1 MSDTEKLRHIPL
13 FHNFSGAMLE
23 QFASTFKPSAY
34 APGDVIF
41 KEKAAGDSLFIIV
54 TGEVV
59 IEKAMDE
66 EGREF
71 KTLAILAGGDF
82 FGEMALI
89 DGAARFAQARA
100 SADTALY
107 EVGRSL
113 FFSFIKEHPETG
125 IGIINE
131 IMRTVFRRLQ
141 HTSNE
146 LTMLFDLSRML
157 LAQYKSP
164 SEFFAAVM
172 DEMRIY
178 LEGVWNVK
186 AYAYNVFN
194 EEYEEVYSR
203 DAFPRTGE
211 PLPLPARPEGGWLGD
226 SSYTMLCAVEG
237 KPLACAVFESSEQLS
252 AVEKNNLATIFN
264 TISSIAGSAMINIE
278 HQAEAAMMEKLRN
291 RKNTI

>member
-1 MSDTEKLRHIPL
+1 MSEAEKLKNIPL
-13 FHNFSGAMLE
+13 FHNFSAAMLE
-23 QFASTFKPSAY
+23 EFAGTFKLSAY
-34 APGDVIF
+34 APEDVIF
-41 KEKAAGDSLFIIV
+41 KEKAPGDSLFIIV
-54 TGEVV
+54 SGEVV

-89 DGAARFAQARA
+89 DGVARFAQARA
-100 SADTALY
+100 AADTALY
-107 EVGRSL
+107 EVSRSQ

-125 IGIINE
+125 LGIVNE

-141 HTSNE
+141 HTSSE
-146 LTMLFDLSRML
+146 LTMLFDLSRLL
-157 LAQYKSP
+157 LAQHESP
-164 SEFFAAVM
+164 SQFFTTVM
-172 DEMRIY
+172 EEMRIY
-178 LEGVWNVK
+178 LEGAWNVK
-186 AYAYNVFN
+186 AYTYNKFN

-203 DAFPRTGE
+203 EAFPREGE
-211 PLPLPARPEGGWLGD
+211 AVPPPSRPEAGWTD
-226 SSYTMLCAVEG
+226 DRRYTMTCSAEG
-237 KPLACAVFESSEQLS
+237 RPLACAVFERADKLS

-278 HQAEAAMMEKLRN
+278 HQAEVAMMEKLRN